1 MRRMYF
7 LSGPQ
12 QSVPAAQL
20 LTVAQDN
27 GLTNLDLLEIME
39 GAGYDVTPLVEAMVP
54 VDQLAGWWSKIK
66 DAAGK
71 TSRALFEAAGLS
83 TIGNAVVSVSD
94 KMVRAME
101 SVLGQEVQQR
111 TDAWAKRFIDALP
124 FNTRVK
130 AGLYASWPVLTAAGV
145 LLLLFFM
152 WRRAK

>member
-1 MRRMYF
+1 MKRLYF

-12 QSVPAAQL
+12 QSAQAAQL
-20 LTVAQDN
+20 LTVAQEN
-27 GLTNLDLLEIME
+27 NLTNLELLELFE
-39 GAGYDVTPLVEAMVP
+39 GMGFDVTPLFDAMIP
-54 VDQLAGWWSKIK
+54 PDQLAGWWSSLK

-83 TIGNAVVSVSD
+83 SIGNAVVSVSD

-101 SVLGQEVQQR
+101 SILGQEVQER
-111 TDAWAKRFIDALP
+111 TDAWARRFIDALP

-130 AGLYASWPVLTAAGV
+130 AGLYASWPLLTVGGV
-145 LLLLFFM
+145 GLLLVLM